1 MHKLHKHMY
10 THIHTGKHNMLFFF
24 FFFSKAFSYTQ
35 TVFPNQAA
43 LASPQLHNSASKQTP
58 SSSFLLFPFLCLQE
72 AKTKNPQTGIDKLLT
87 ACYTQFLLCLFLLS
101 SFFLS
106 FVTSFISPIFETL
119 MLLYANQALLY

>member
-10 THIHTGKHNMLFFF
+10 THIHTGKHNMLVF

-43 LASPQLHNSASKQTP
+43 LASPQLHNSASK
-58 SSSFLLFPFLCLQE
+58 FPFLCLQE
-72 AKTKNPQTGIDKLLT
+72 AKTKNPQTGIDKLLP